1 MNLKNFYKSRQ
12 WRNLVDVL
20 RNERTNEDGE
30 IICAYCGK
38 PIQRKY
44 DVIGHHIK
52 RLTED
57 NVNDATISLNPENVE
72 LIHFSCHN
80 KIHQRYEG
88 FTQRVYLVY
97 GSPCS
102 GKSTWVQ
109 ENAYEDDLIVD
120 LDRIWESIC
129 FCSRDNKPNRL
140 KANAFG
146 IRDCL
151 IDQIRTRKGMWRN
164 AYLIGTYP
172 LASDRERLCELLNAE
187 EIFIESDLETCLK
200 RAKDR
205 ENSEKWEQIITDWY
219 SDYVPSPL

>member
-38 PIQRKY
+38 PIRRKY

-72 LIHFSCHN
+72 LIHFGCHN

-140 KANAFG
+140 KANVFG

-164 AYLIGTYP
+164 AYIIGTYP
-172 LASDRERLCELLNAE
+172 LASDRERLCDLLNAE
-187 EIFIESDLETCLK
+187 EIYIESDLETCLE
-200 RAKDR
+200 RAKQR
-205 ENSEKWEQIITDWY
+205 ENSEKWTEIVTDWY